1 LTSDEDFI
9 TAIGKTYKLTAI
21 NPRIIV
27 TNLVLLEAFNL
38 LAALL
43 LVAPIFAWIAFGS
56 GLRYFKLI
64 NPSHHKYLTTITFS
78 VLIPILLFFGT
89 YSAKN
94 LDQLDLRLLLAFY
107 LPLVFVFGVSL
118 AWFRRTNQLH
128 PSTLAMSACYSNNVL
143 LGIPILLQAIGE
155 MILLPAF
162 IIVSLHTLVLFSLAL
177 WFQLAHRKR
186 NYLQP
191 LLETLRNPI
200 VFSLILGL
208 SFNLLGI
215 KLPEFVEE
223 GLSYMKH
230 IAVPCALIVLGSSL
244 ATFGLSG
251 QWKISIS
258 LSVIKLLVLPTLV
271 YIMSAYF
278 FALSHWLV
286 VTLVILSASPIG
298 VNAFGFAEKQNK
310 QPKTIGAAVLVS
322 TFGCIITQ
330 TIWLSW
336 LQNH

>member
-1 LTSDEDFI
+1 
-9 TAIGKTYKLTAI
+9 
-21 NPRIIV
+21 
-27 TNLVLLEAFNL
+27 L

-43 LVAPIFAWIAFGS
+43 LVVPIFAWIALGS
-56 GLRYFKLI
+56 GLRYFKWL
-64 NPSHHKYLTTITFS
+64 NGHRHSQLATLTFS
-78 VLIPILLFFGT
+78 VLIPLLLFFGT

-107 LPLVFVFGVSL
+107 LPLILVFGLSL
-118 AWFRRTNQLH
+118 IWFKRANHLH

-177 WFQLAHRKR
+177 WFQLAHRER

-215 KLPEFVEE
+215 RLPEWAEL
-223 GLSYMKH
+223 GLSFMKYL
-230 IAVPCALIVLGSSL
+230 AVPCALIVLGSSL
-244 ATFGLSG
+244 ATFGLTG
-251 QWKISIS
+251 QWKISAS
-258 LSVIKLLVLPTLV
+258 MSVIKLAILPAAV
-271 YIMSAYF
+271 YIASAYIF
-278 FALSHWLV
+278 ELAHWLV
-286 VTLVILSASPIG
+286 MTLVILSASPIG

-330 TIWLSW
+330 TIWLTW
-336 LQNH
+336 LQAS